1 MERIHHP
8 EIVPL
13 EVGDLWVDGRLLGG
27 LQDFDDFLRTLRRAI
42 ELLRAGQGATR
53 SNGPLTRI
61 VAGFDA
67 VFVTGGY
74 SSKKSVEASLDG
86 MPFPV
91 VFDADG
97 LFGGARGGLEWLR
110 ERKVSGW
117 VLDLGKSQLK
127 IITPEKRWAFPCDRQ
142 RLSAKAGSPQ
152 EQPQHRRRLRE
163 FIALKLQFAM
173 AEAQERPRGLLCAL
187 PTKIDAEGTPIGDEY
202 AGMQDYH
209 LLIPNFLELA
219 GMGGLPIHV
228 LNDAELAGLS
238 ARLDPRLA
246 RFRKV
251 LVVTLGSGIGAAL
264 LLRT

>member
-27 LQDFDDFLRTLRRAI
+27 LEDFDDFLRTLRRAI
-42 ELLRAGQGATR
+42 EILHTGQGATR
-53 SNGPLTRI
+53 SNGPLTRS

-67 VFVTGGY
+67 VFVTGGC
-74 SSKKSVEASLDG
+74 SSKKSVETTLDG

-97 LFGGARGGLEWLR
+97 IFAGAWGGLEWLR
-110 ERKVSGW
+110 ERRVSGW
-117 VLDLGKSQLK
+117 VMDLGKSQLK
-127 IITPEKRWAFPCDRQ
+127 IVTREKRWAFPCDRR
-142 RLSAKAGSPQ
+142 RLSAKVLCLR
-152 EQPQHRRRLRE
+152 EQPQQRRRLRE
-163 FIALKLQFAM
+163 FLALKLQFAM

-187 PTKIDAEGTPIGDEY
+187 PTRVDAEGTPKGDGY
-202 AGMQDYH
+202 AGMQDYR
-209 LLIPNFLELA
+209 LLLPESAELA
-219 GMGGLPIHV
+219 GLGGLPIHV
-228 LNDAELAGLS
+228 LNDAELAGLG

-246 RFRKV
+246 GFRKV
-251 LVVTLGSGIGAAL
+251 LVLTLGSGIGAAL